1 MASPLRIKH
10 RFVHLRFFIHAALL
24 PRSAVAN
31 TAAGWCH
38 QIKVLG
44 LIPAAESLRIAEP
57 NGRLTGSIGWPA
69 RSAFCCTSFRAA
81 PDVMAPFSLGRHAE
95 KPETLGAFPCVRSWR
110 TSGLVDGAG
119 RDMLFPG
126 RFASHHQKSGP
137 LCTRL
142 RQLA

>member
-1 MASPLRIKH
+1 MKKAPHCRAGVCRLMASPLRIKH

-69 RSAFCCTSFRAA
+69 RSAFCCPSFRA
-81 PDVMAPFSLGRHAE
+81 DLDLMALFSLGRHAE
-95 KPETLGAFPCVRSWR
+95 KP
-110 TSGLVDGAG
+110 
-119 RDMLFPG
+119 
-126 RFASHHQKSGP
+126 
-137 LCTRL
+137 
-142 RQLA
+142 

>member
-31 TAAGWCH
+31 TANRFCH

-69 RSAFCCTSFRAA
+69 RSAFCCPSFRA
-81 PDVMAPFSLGRHAE
+81 DLDLMAPFSLGRHAE
-95 KPETLGAFPCVRSWR
+95 KP
-110 TSGLVDGAG
+110 
-119 RDMLFPG
+119 
-126 RFASHHQKSGP
+126 
-137 LCTRL
+137 
-142 RQLA
+142 